1 MNCRLD
7 HSALNCKLL
16 SESQFIAKRMIRV
29 PSEPGISHYGFVADD
44 IEQVATELRGKTAE
58 LSREIRAPR

>member
-1 MNCRLD
+1 LPFGPQRAQLQT
-7 HSALNCKLL
+7 L
-16 SESQFIAKRMIRV
+16 ERVGQFIAKRMIRV